1 MDGFCGARSA
11 SAATRTSRVKTVVFD
26 IETVGLPW
34 LDVDPLMREA
44 MTRGAEDGDTHRT
57 KKGWRSLSPYAAKV
71 VVIAMLNPESGQG
84 KVWYESITRSETRS
98 QDGLF
103 DEIGDS
109 EARILE
115 EFWSVLARFDRVVS
129 FNGRCFDGPFL
140 AVRSAI
146 HGLKPSKNLS
156 GYRYSVRE
164 HVDLLEVL
172 TFMGAVQPRPSLHA
186 ACTAFGI
193 PSPKSAEMH
202 GYAVG
207 NAYEKGR
214 LPDILAYCRKDV
226 EATAALFGKL
236 EKTLLPVFE

>member
-1 MDGFCGARSA
+1 M
-11 SAATRTSRVKTVVFD
+11 KTVVFD

-34 LDVDPLMREA
+34 LDIDPLQREA
-44 MTRGAEDGDTHRT
+44 ITRGAEDGDTHRT
-57 KKGWRSLSPYAAKV
+57 KKGWRSLSPYASKV
-71 VVIAMLNPESGQG
+71 IVIAMLNPESGQG
-84 KVWYESITRSETRS
+84 KIWYESGSDRCEKRSD
-98 QDGLF
+98 DGLF
-103 DEIGDS
+103 EEIGCS
-109 EARILE
+109 EPRMLE
-115 EFWSVLARFDRVVS
+115 EFWGVLTRFDRVVS

-172 TFMGAVQPRPSLHA
+172 TFMGAVSPKPSLHA

-202 GYAVG
+202 GYAVAD
-207 NAYEKGR
+207 AYADGR
-214 LPDILAYCRKDV
+214 LPAILSYCRRDV
-226 EATAALFGKL
+226 EATAALFARL